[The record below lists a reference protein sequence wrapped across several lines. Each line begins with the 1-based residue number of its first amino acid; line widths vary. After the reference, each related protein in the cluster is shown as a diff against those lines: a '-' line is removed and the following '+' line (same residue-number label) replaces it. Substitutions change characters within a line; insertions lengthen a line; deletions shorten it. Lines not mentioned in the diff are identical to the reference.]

1 LFGDPNFPILA
12 IIVFFAYQIG
22 ATTGFG
28 SAVIA
33 LTFAVNFYPIDYLIP
48 VVVPLNVVICSIL
61 VIRHHSGIQ
70 KEMLLRKILPPVCL
84 GMPVGLLILNLV
96 DTGSLKWA
104 FGLFVLIVSSSELL
118 RTARAHRDALN
129 RPLSAAGSLVWL
141 LGGGI
146 IQGLWVS
153 GGPPIAYWAGRTL
166 PEKGAFRSTLSCLFL
181 ILNAL
186 LFVIHLAT
194 GRITPDTLRVSLL
207 LIPPVLL
214 GILAGEWLHV
224 KLPERGFRMVVFVV
238 LVFAGASIVIRG

>member
-1 LFGDPNFPILA
+1 LFGDPYFPILA
-12 IIVFFAYQIG
+12 IIVFVAYQIG

-33 LTFAVNFYPIDYLIP
+33 LTFAVNFYPIDSLIP

-61 VIRHHSGIQ
+61 AIRHHSGIQ

-84 GMPVGLLILNLV
+84 GMPVGLMILNLV
-96 DTGSLKWA
+96 DTGRLKWA

-118 RTARAHRDALN
+118 RTARAHKDTLV
-129 RPLSAAGSLVWL
+129 RPLSTVGSITWL

-153 GGPPIAYWAGRTL
+153 GGPPIAYWAGRSL

-181 ILNAL
+181 ILNVL
-186 LFVIHLAT
+186 LFVTHLAI
-194 GRITPDTLRVSLL
+194 GRITLETLKISLL
-207 LIPPVLL
+207 LLPAVLL
-214 GILAGEWLHV
+214 GILVGEWLHV

-238 LVFAGASIVIRG
+238 LVFAGTSIVIRG